1 MPAVIPI
8 GGAHTPQERDD
19 ERAPTVCGCV
29 EATGEGAYALVNAK
43 IGYEKD
49 NWDVFLYGRNLLDQR
64 YATSAFGRSKRAAE
78 PLMVGVQCG
87 LSF

>member
-1 MPAVIPI
+1 MSVDGSLNGRKYLLEDNSLRQP
-8 GGAHTPQERDD
+8 
-19 ERAPTVCGCV
+19 
-29 EATGEGAYALVNAK
+29 AYALVNAK